1 MGVEA
6 RVRATRAW
14 FFVKFSGSNAVNT
27 GRPQPAA
34 GLARLPVAPVTH
46 LLRCLRAPLV
56 LGVAALV
63 VAAPLRVGAQTTPPA
78 PQDELTAVAIEL
90 SRTTSSLDQV
100 ARAEADA
107 QARLAAAQVVLAEVE
122 ARTATTKAQVDLLR
136 TQLAGRAAQVYEQ
149 HNNNGAVLRVQ
160 HVVDLAAGEQYTNAA
175 AIDGSRQLDQLD
187 VVEAQLEQEQAQAAA
202 TRQAIADD
210 ELRLES
216 SRSNLEA
223 VRARDQALLD
233 RVGAIPIMGDAR
245 LTATQVAAWFHS
257 TGQVA
262 HLAGGT
268 SIDDLATMYIQE
280 GAAEHVRGDAA
291 FAQAIIETGSFGHA
305 LDNNFSGIG
314 ACDSCTSEIAFPT
327 PRDGVRA
334 QIQLLRSYADPS
346 SRAALLANPP
356 EPALFGGTPAAAA
369 ASYDSFSYKGS
380 APVWNVMGNGK
391 WATDPDYATK
401 VLEIYARM
409 VGFAATHP

>member
-1 MGVEA
+1 M
-6 RVRATRAW
+6 
-14 FFVKFSGSNAVNT
+14 
-27 GRPQPAA
+27 
-34 GLARLPVAPVTH
+34 
-46 LLRCLRAPLV
+46 V
-56 LGVAALV
+56 LGLSVLV
-63 VAAPLRVGAQTTPPA
+63 VGVPLRVAAQTPPPA

-90 SRTTSSLDQV
+90 SRTTASLDVV
-100 ARAEADA
+100 ARAAADA
-107 QARLAAAQVVLAEVE
+107 QARLAAAQAVLAEVE
-122 ARTATTKAQVDLLR
+122 ARTAATTAQIDTLR
-136 TQLAGRAAQVYEQ
+136 AQLVGRAAQVYEQ
-149 HNNNGAVLRVQ
+149 RSNDGAVLRVQ
-160 HVVDLAAGEQYTNAA
+160 HVVDIAAGEQYTSAA
-175 AIDGSRQLDQLD
+175 AIDGTRQLQQLN
-187 VVEAQLEQEQAQAAA
+187 VIEAQLEQEQAQAAA

-245 LTATQVAAWFHS
+245 LTAVQIAAWFHS

-262 HLAGGT
+262 HLADAT
-268 SIDDLATMYIQE
+268 TIDDLAKMYIDE
-280 GAAEHVRGDAA
+280 GAAEHVRGDVA

-305 LDNNFSGIG
+305 LDNNYSGIG
-314 ACDSCTSEIAFPT
+314 ACDSCTSEISFPT

-334 QIQLLRSYADPS
+334 QIQLLRSYADPG
-346 SRAALLANPP
+346 SRAALLAHPP

-369 ASYDSFSYKGS
+369 ASYDSFAYKGS

-391 WATDPDYATK
+391 WATDPDYSTK

-409 VGFAATHP
+409 VGFASTHG

>member
-1 MGVEA
+1 V
-6 RVRATRAW
+6 
-14 FFVKFSGSNAVNT
+14 
-27 GRPQPAA
+27 
-34 GLARLPVAPVTH
+34 
-46 LLRCLRAPLV
+46 V

-63 VAAPLRVGAQTTPPA
+63 VAAPMRVGAQTAPPA

-90 SRTTSSLDQV
+90 SRTTSSLDSV

-107 QARLAAAQVVLAEVE
+107 QARLAAAQAVLADVE
-122 ARTATTKAQVDLLR
+122 ARTTVTKAQIDQLR
-136 TQLAGRAAQVYEQ
+136 AQLVGRAAQVYEQ

-175 AIDGSRQLDQLD
+175 AIDGTRQLDQLNA
-187 VVEAQLEQEQAQAAA
+187 VEAQLEQEQAQAAA

-245 LTATQVAAWFHS
+245 LTAAQVAAWFHS

-262 HLAGGT
+262 QLAAGT
-268 SIDDLATMYIQE
+268 TIDELAAMYIDE
-280 GAAEHVRGDAA
+280 GAAEHVRGDVA
-291 FAQAIIETGSFGHA
+291 FAQAVIETGSFGQTRG
-305 LDNNFSGIG
+305 NNYAGIG
-314 ACDSCTSEIAFPT
+314 NCDSCNGQGLVFPT

-346 SRAALLANPP
+346 SRAANLAHPP
-356 EPALFGGTPAAAA
+356 EPALFGGPPAAAA

-409 VGFAATHP
+409 VGFAATHG

>member
-1 MGVEA
+1 
-6 RVRATRAW
+6 
-14 FFVKFSGSNAVNT
+14 
-27 GRPQPAA
+27 
-34 GLARLPVAPVTH
+34 
-46 LLRCLRAPLV
+46 V

-90 SRTTSSLDQV
+90 SRTTSSLDSV

-107 QARLAAAQVVLAEVE
+107 QARLAAAQAVLADVE
-122 ARTATTKAQVDLLR
+122 ARTTVTKVQIDLLR
-136 TQLAGRAAQVYEQ
+136 SRLVGRAAQVYEQ

-160 HVVDLAAGEQYTNAA
+160 HVVDLAAGEQYSNAA
-175 AIDGSRQLDQLD
+175 AIDGTRHLDQLNA
-187 VVEAQLEQEQAQAAA
+187 VEAQLEQEQAQAAA
-202 TRQAIADD
+202 TRQALAED

-245 LTATQVAAWFHS
+245 LTAAQVAAWFHS

-280 GAAEHVRGDAA
+280 GAAEHLRGDVA

-305 LDNNFSGIG
+305 LDNNYSGIG
-314 ACDSCTSEIAFPT
+314 ACDSCTSEISFPT

-346 SRAALLANPP
+346 SRAALLANLP